1 MVFTTF
7 PQPFLTGMIL
17 ENVKM
22 SPERYCFFEI
32 EKDIS
37 LEMLA
42 LQKNILEC
50 EEMIFEVL
58 IINKKKCGQNFTMWQ
73 SDELFTNISI

>member
-1 MVFTTF
+1 MESALVFTTF
-7 PQPFLTGMIL
+7 AQPFLTGVIL

-22 SPERYCFFEI
+22 SSERYCFSKL

-42 LQKNILEC
+42 LHK
-50 EEMIFEVL
+50 IFWNV
-58 IINKKKCGQNFTMWQ
+58 TM
-73 SDELFTNISI
+73 N

>member
-7 PQPFLTGMIL
+7 THPFLIGVIL

-22 SPERYCFFEI
+22 SAERYCFSEL

-37 LEMLA
+37 LEMLT
-42 LQKNILEC
+42 LHKNILER
-50 EEMIFEVL
+50 EKIIFEV
-58 IINKKKCGQNFTMWQ
+58 KKKVGTTVPCGNQTSFLQ
-73 SDELFTNISI
+73 ISI